1 MTKYQN
7 VTTVIFDLGGVIVDL
22 DWELCIRNFENLGI
36 NNMHNLINTTLQRG
50 FILDYEMGQISDEQF
65 REEIRKN
72 ATLKVTDE
80 QIDYAWTSLLVGIPA
95 EKLDLLMELRK
106 KYKVLMLSNT
116 NNLSFRFSEKM
127 FEVNGY
133 RISNFF
139 DKCYLSYEMK
149 LAKPSAEIFVALL
162 ADAGLKA
169 EECLFLDDGI
179 HNINT
184 ASELG
189 FQTEYIEPFSSVKD
203 WEFPGNLMDL
213 NI

>member
-1 MTKYQN
+1 MTKYQDI
-7 VTTVIFDLGGVIVDL
+7 TTLIFDLGGVIVDL
-22 DWELCIRNFENLGI
+22 DWNQCIRNFEKIGI
-36 NNMHNLINTTLQRG
+36 NDMEKLVSTTLQKG
-50 FILDYEMGQISDEQF
+50 FVLDYEMGLTSDDQF
-65 REEIRKN
+65 RTEIRKY
-72 ATLKVTDE
+72 AVSEVTDD

-116 NNLSFRFSEKM
+116 NNLSFRYSEKM
-127 FEVNGY
+127 FDVNGY
-133 RISNFF
+133 RITDFF

-149 LAKPSAEIFVALL
+149 LTKPSAEIFVALL

-203 WEFPGNLMDL
+203 WEFPGKLIEL

>member
-1 MTKYQN
+1 MTKYQH

-95 EKLDLLMELRK
+95 DGPHNAYNIIRK
-106 KYKVLMLSNT
+106 WK
-116 NNLSFRFSEKM
+116 
-127 FEVNGY
+127 
-133 RISNFF
+133 
-139 DKCYLSYEMK
+139 
-149 LAKPSAEIFVALL
+149 
-162 ADAGLKA
+162 
-169 EECLFLDDGI
+169 
-179 HNINT
+179 
-184 ASELG
+184 
-189 FQTEYIEPFSSVKD
+189 
-203 WEFPGNLMDL
+203 
-213 NI
+213 

>member
-1 MTKYQN
+1 MTKYQDI
-7 VTTVIFDLGGVIVDL
+7 TTLIFDLGGVIVDL
-22 DWELCIRNFENLGI
+22 DWNQCIRNFEKIGI
-36 NNMHNLINTTLQRG
+36 NDMEKLVSTTLQKG
-50 FILDYEMGQISDEQF
+50 FVLDYEMGLTSDDQF
-65 REEIRKN
+65 RTEIRKY
-72 ATLKVTDE
+72 AVSEVTDD

-133 RISNFF
+133 RITDFF

-149 LAKPSAEIFVALL
+149 LAKPTPEIFAALL
-162 ADAGLKA
+162 EDAGLKA

-189 FQTEYIEPFSSVKD
+189 FQSWWMAAPSTGTGR
-203 WEFPGNLMDL
+203 GNFR
-213 NI
+213 N

>member
-1 MTKYQN
+1 MTKYQDI
-7 VTTVIFDLGGVIVDL
+7 TTLIFDLGGVIVDL
-22 DWELCIRNFENLGI
+22 DWNQCIRNFEKIGI
-36 NNMHNLINTTLQRG
+36 NDMEKLVSTTLQKG
-50 FILDYEMGQISDEQF
+50 FVLDYEMGLTSDDQF
-65 REEIRKN
+65 RTEIRKY
-72 ATLKVTDE
+72 AVSEVTDD

-133 RISNFF
+133 RITDFF

-149 LAKPSAEIFVALL
+149 LAKPTPEIFAALL
-162 ADAGLKA
+162 EDAGLKA

-203 WEFPGNLMDL
+203 WEFPGKLIEL

>member
-1 MTKYQN
+1 MTKYQH

-116 NNLSFRFSEKM
+116 NNLSFRFSLEM
-127 FEVNGY
+127 FTVGGRQVDDY
-133 RISNFF
+133 F
-139 DKCYLSYEMK
+139 DKCYLSYMMR
-149 LAKPSAEIFVALL
+149 LAKPSPEIFLALL
-162 ADAGLKA
+162 QDAGLKA

-179 HNINT
+179 HNIQ
-184 ASELG
+184 AAEKLG
-189 FQTEYIEPFSSVKD
+189 FNVQFIKPYTSVNEWD
-203 WEFPGNLMDL
+203 FL
-213 NI
+213 NQLK